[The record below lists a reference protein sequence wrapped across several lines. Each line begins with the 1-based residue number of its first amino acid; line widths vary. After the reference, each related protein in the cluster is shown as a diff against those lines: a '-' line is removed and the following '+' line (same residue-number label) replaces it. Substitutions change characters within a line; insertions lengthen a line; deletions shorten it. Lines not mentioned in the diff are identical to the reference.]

1 MKLFNISKT
10 QISFFFILFIN
21 FLFLIKYGIRL
32 TPFFVFLALGI
43 LGIYYLIWRKQTL
56 IFNFKNERLLKI
68 SNPIMLLGFI
78 GFSVLVFHFL
88 PQEQLNVDR
97 WSVISSF
104 WDNFFEGKYVYFAK
118 SHMGNHP
125 GPMPFYFILALPFY
139 FVGDLGYFSLIGLLV
154 FYFILYYSKEFVRT
168 RTLMLFLL
176 LISAFYLWEVV
187 TRSNIFTNSSLVLFS
202 IFYFLKSN
210 TDNNFKHLFING
222 LIIGLLLSTRNVF
235 VIPYSIL
242 MLYLIKNKKI
252 KFHKILTLALIV
264 ITTFA
269 LTFLPFIVNHFS
281 DFLLLNPFVIQ
292 SSYLMP
298 AWLSVFCIFASLGLY
313 FFIRNTQDV
322 YFYSGISLFFTIS
335 VYFIWEIYFYGFQ
348 SAYFGN
354 KADISYFILC
364 IPFFLYFLLQ
374 NPGQKTELTM

>member
-374 NPGQKTELTM
+374 NPEQKTE

>member
-104 WDNFFEGKYVYFAK
+104 WDNFFERKYAYFAK

-374 NPGQKTELTM
+374 NPGQKTE

>member
-1 MKLFNISKT
+1 
-10 QISFFFILFIN
+10 
-21 FLFLIKYGIRL
+21 
-32 TPFFVFLALGI
+32 
-43 LGIYYLIWRKQTL
+43 
-56 IFNFKNERLLKI
+56 
-68 SNPIMLLGFI
+68 MLLGFI

-374 NPGQKTELTM
+374 NPEQKTE

>member
-56 IFNFKNERLLKI
+56 IFNFKNKRLLKI

-374 NPGQKTELTM
+374 NPEQKTE